1 MQCNLGALGLSRSQE
16 VVQRVRESV
25 KNGQKCQNRPTF
37 SKKKKNPSLCAPIC
51 AGLPQFEEKI
61 QRNKKVMTSGCQDN
75 DISGAP
81 CYVVKGKVKKYLD
94 YLQILIKSATH
105 DAESITTHS
114 SHCDGI

>member
-1 MQCNLGALGLSRSQE
+1 MQYNLGALGLSRSQE

-37 SKKKKNPSLCAPIC
+37 SKKKIPSLCAPIF

-61 QRNKKVMTSGCQDN
+61 QRNKKVMAQGCQDN

-81 CYVVKGKVKKYLD
+81 
-94 YLQILIKSATH
+94 
-105 DAESITTHS
+105 
-114 SHCDGI
+114 